1 MLPMR
6 QNRHRFLRIILLV
19 LGAVSTTSAT
29 SAASAAPTKAQPSA
43 VDTYKEGLSLLEKS
57 RFKDAVEVLRRA
69 DELAEG
75 KCGPCQLGLARAF
88 TGLSQPEKAAGA
100 ARKAVAELQSPDLL
114 SQAWNHLG
122 LALASQRK
130 PDLAGAEEALRRAVE
145 IGGQIVNVSRYNLAD
160 VLWRQKEFA
169 ESEKLAREVP
179 TAEPFGP
186 VSRNARIVLCQA
198 RADGA
203 PPIPPEVLYEETAC
217 SLEKMRPAES
227 VDRDRAAGKEV
238 LPPVKLFGHPPS
250 YDEQARADHVEGVVV
265 VESIIDKE
273 GCIQKLRLCK
283 SVHPSLD
290 SAAMSAVR
298 RWVFQPATLE
308 NDPVKVYYTLTVNF
322 QVGNRFGPG

>member
-6 QNRHRFLRIILLV
+6 QNQHRFLRIILLV
-19 LGAVSTTSAT
+19 LGAVSAT

-43 VDTYKEGLSLLEKS
+43 VDTYKEGLGLLEKS
-57 RFKDAVEVLRRA
+57 KFKEAVEVLRRA

-100 ARKAVAELQSPDLL
+100 ARQAVAELQSPDLQ

-130 PDLAGAEEALRRAVE
+130 PDLAGAEQALRKAVE
-145 IGGQIVNVSRYNLAD
+145 IGGQVVNISRYNLAD
-160 VLWRQKEFA
+160 VLWRQKKFA
-169 ESEKLAREVP
+169 ESEKLARE
-179 TAEPFGP
+179 ALSADPFGP
-186 VSRNARIVLCQA
+186 ASRNARIVLCQA

-203 PPIPPEVLYEETAC
+203 PPIPPEVLYEEAAC
-217 SLEKMRPAES
+217 NLETMRPADT

-238 LPPVKLFGHPPS
+238 LPPVKLFGNPPS

-283 SVHPSLD
+283 SVHPALD
-290 SAAMSAVR
+290 SAAMAAVR

-322 QVGNRFGPG
+322 QVGSRPGPG